1 MKARALTLVILLVA
15 AAPAGAQVTGS
26 ISGPVTTPRPRAPQS
41 TAPQA
46 PAPGGDSQ
54 STNPFF
60 GSVPQG
66 PPTPEPLSLSA
77 KDAVD
82 RALRNNLGLL
92 LQRRIGVRRGR
103 RPLARARG
111 AAARTSRARCQRT
124 AAGASTS
131 RRSAF
136 PRSRSDRRSVQRLR
150 RARVP
155 VAAGA
160 RLQRAQRGA
169 RRGHNV
175 EAAKYSIKSA
185 RDLVVLVAVNL
196 YLEAVVGA
204 QPRRRWRARRRR
216 PRRRC
221 SSRRWI

>member
-92 LQRRIGVRRGR
+92 LQEQS
-103 RPLARARG
+103 A
-111 AAARTSRARCQRT
+111 S
-124 AAGASTS
+124 AAGGARWRALAELLPNLTSGAQRDGGRSSTS
-131 RRSAF
+131 RRTAF
-136 PRSRSDRRSVQRLR
+136 PRSRRSSGRSTSST
-150 RARVP
+150 RACSCRSRCSTS
-155 VAAGA
+155 AALNDAHAA
-160 RLQRAQRGA
+160 RHEREGREVRHQER
-169 RRGHNV
+169 
-175 EAAKYSIKSA
+175 
-185 RDLVVLVAVNL
+185 
-196 YLEAVVGA
+196 
-204 QPRRRWRARRRR
+204 PR
-216 PRRRC
+216 PRRAGDGEPLSRSRRGRAAASTIGARAAGRPRTRC
-221 SSRRWI
+221 SSRRRT